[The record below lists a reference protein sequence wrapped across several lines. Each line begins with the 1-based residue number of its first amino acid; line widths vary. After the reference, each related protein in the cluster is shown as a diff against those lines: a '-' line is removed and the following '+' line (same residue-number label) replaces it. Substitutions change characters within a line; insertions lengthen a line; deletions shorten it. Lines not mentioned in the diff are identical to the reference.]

1 MAKVDVVIS
10 KCSAK
15 FSSPSFRTSSQANAR
30 PTSTGIQSVFINEL
44 NQKDYTSCARAR
56 QERSLLVSQLN
67 EPNEEFLKPY
77 PHLPKLFHESPG
89 NEVAGKTAE
98 EVVETHKRWVK
109 EQEVQWNDKH
119 AESGSKFK
127 SWPGSYMFVIAGDQ
141 ASPHPASPKDQRSV
155 RAASAAGVV
164 NVTDVSGWDS
174 EGMAEDEGE
183 GNDTTGGAGRTNSSE
198 KESTKRPPM
207 TLPTKSRPAEA

>member
-1 MAKVDVVIS
+1 M
-10 KCSAK
+10 
-15 FSSPSFRTSSQANAR
+15 SSTKKTTLHVPVLVYFTSPLSQ
-30 PTSTGIQSVFINEL
+30 
-44 NQKDYTSCARAR
+44 
-56 QERSLLVSQLN
+56 QEISLLVSQLN

-141 ASPHPASPKDQRSV
+141 ASPHAASPKVQAIHMSDESTEHSFDVRSV
-155 RAASAAGVV
+155 RVASAAG
-164 NVTDVSGWDS
+164 W
-174 EGMAEDEGE
+174 
-183 GNDTTGGAGRTNSSE
+183 
-198 KESTKRPPM
+198 ST
-207 TLPTKSRPAEA
+207 